1 MADAPLGSSYF
12 ARATLTFLA
21 VGVVV
26 YKLARIAGQPLL
38 NAGVWGLIAAVV
50 FVAVADAQL
59 RRRPAMAP
67 KDDPRWGPDSGR
79 PQIAGATCQ
88 LCAKK
93 ITMVGEGT
101 RCASC
106 DAVLHAECE
115 VAHAMKEHAPDQGAY
130 R

>member
-1 MADAPLGSSYF
+1 MADAPLSSSYF

-21 VGVVV
+21 ASVAV
-26 YKLARIAGQPLL
+26 YKLARIAGQPPL
-38 NAGVWGLIAAVV
+38 NAGAWGFIAAIVL
-50 FVAVADAQL
+50 VAVADTQL

-67 KDDPRWGPDSGR
+67 KDDPRWGPGSGR
-79 PQIAGATCQ
+79 PQIAGATC
-88 LCAKK
+88 LVCAKK

-106 DAVLHAECE
+106 DVVLHAECE
-115 VAHAMKEHAPDQGAY
+115 VAHATKEHAPDQGAY